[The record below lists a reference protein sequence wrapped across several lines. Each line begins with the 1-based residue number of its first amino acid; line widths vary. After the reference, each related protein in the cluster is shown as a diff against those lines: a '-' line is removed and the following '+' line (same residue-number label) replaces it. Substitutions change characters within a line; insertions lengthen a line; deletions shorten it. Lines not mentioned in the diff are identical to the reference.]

1 MEVVKA
7 FNSNELHTE
16 ITIKGTFEEP
26 LFRASDIGLVLEMG
40 NIRTSIQDFDESEK
54 HDVGISDSIGR
65 QQKVSFLTEKGLYK
79 VLFRSRKPIAEKFQ
93 NWVCEVI
100 KEIRLNGHYKLNEEI
115 KELQTNLENQK
126 SEFEQ
131 LEYKKKQE
139 YESNLAKQK
148 IMEREK
154 VLLAEYATIGSI
166 VYIIKV
172 KSFANGQYIVK
183 IGESRKG
190 VQARYREHKHKYE
203 ECLLLDC
210 FAVEKSK
217 DFESFI
223 HNNEIVRGNIVK
235 DLPGREN
242 EMELF
247 LIGKNL
253 SYQMLLNM
261 INNNIKYF
269 NNSDSYRLEK
279 EIEKLRL
286 LLEMKNTNNDNVLI
300 EELVKDVKTMSKK
313 IDTMEKSNQD
323 LLAKLN
329 ASSLATATS
338 TATSTI
344 VTSKPI
350 TTTAQYQPKLETGFG
365 EPLVTV
371 GPRLQKINPETM
383 EIVKVFETVTEAMKE
398 NQALKRPSL
407 NKAVAENM
415 MYCGF
420 RWLFVDRALDP
431 SIIHNLPETK
441 QTKSQN
447 LGYIAQLN
455 ADKTAITNVYLD
467 RKTAAQYNGYES
479 LSALDNPVKNFT
491 ITKGFYYCL
500 YDNCDD
506 DLKLKFETANDGN
519 EPILYKNGIGQFDA
533 ATGKMVREF
542 LCKYECIKSLQMS
555 DKTLAKALT
564 KNVAYNG
571 HHFKEIGAKT
581 AFHLNP

>member
-16 ITIKGTFEEP
+16 IIIKGTIEEP
-26 LFRASDIGLVLEMG
+26 LFRANDIATILEIS
-40 NIRTSIQDFDESEK
+40 NIRTTITDFDETEK
-54 HDVGISDSIGR
+54 VLTNSDTLGGN
-65 QQKVSFLTEKGLYK
+65 QQVSFLTEKGLYK

-100 KEIRLNGHYKLNEEI
+100 KEIRLKGQYKLNEEI
-115 KELQTNLENQK
+115 KELQTNLQNQK

-172 KSFANGQYIVK
+172 KSFANGQYIIK

-300 EELVKDVKTMSKK
+300 EELVKDVKTMCKK
-313 IDTMEKSNQD
+313 IDTLEKSNQD
-323 LLAKLN
+323 LLARLN
-329 ASSLATATS
+329 TSSSAPE
-338 TATSTI
+338 TI

-350 TTTAQYQPKLETGFG
+350 ITAQYQPKLETGFG

-420 RWLFVDRALDP
+420 RWLFVDRALDS

-447 LGYIAQLN
+447 LGYVAQLN

-533 ATGKMVREF
+533 TTGKLVREF

>member
-16 ITIKGTFEEP
+16 IIIKGTIEEP
-26 LFRASDIGLVLEMG
+26 LFRANDIATILEIS
-40 NIRTSIQDFDESEK
+40 NIRTTITDFDETEK
-54 HDVGISDSIGR
+54 VLTNSDTLGGN
-65 QQKVSFLTEKGLYK
+65 QQVSFLTEKGLYK

-100 KEIRLNGHYKLNEEI
+100 KEIRLKGQYKLNEEI
-115 KELQTNLENQK
+115 KELQTNLQNQK

-300 EELVKDVKTMSKK
+300 EELVKDVKTMCKK
-313 IDTMEKSNQD
+313 IDTLEKSNQD
-323 LLAKLN
+323 LLARLN
-329 ASSLATATS
+329 TSSSAPE
-338 TATSTI
+338 TI

-350 TTTAQYQPKLETGFG
+350 ITAQYQPKLETGFG

-420 RWLFVDRALDP
+420 RWLFVDRALDS

-533 ATGKMVREF
+533 TTGKLVREF

>member
-16 ITIKGTFEEP
+16 IIIKGTIEEP
-26 LFRASDIGLVLEMG
+26 LFRANDIATILEIS
-40 NIRTSIQDFDESEK
+40 NIRTTITDFDETEK
-54 HDVGISDSIGR
+54 VLTNSDTLGGN
-65 QQKVSFLTEKGLYK
+65 QQVSFLTEKGLYK

-100 KEIRLNGHYKLNEEI
+100 KEIRLKGQYKLNEEI
-115 KELQTNLENQK
+115 KELQTNLQNQK

-172 KSFANGQYIVK
+172 KSFANGQYIIK

-190 VQARYREHKHKYE
+190 IQARYREHKHKYE

-300 EELVKDVKTMSKK
+300 EELVKDVKTMCKK
-313 IDTMEKSNQD
+313 IDTLEKSNQD
-323 LLAKLN
+323 LLARLN
-329 ASSLATATS
+329 TSSSAPE
-338 TATSTI
+338 TI

-350 TTTAQYQPKLETGFG
+350 ITAQYQPKLETGFG

-420 RWLFVDRALDP
+420 RWLFVDRALDS

-533 ATGKMVREF
+533 TTGKLVREF